1 MAIQDWL
8 SLAIVF
14 SPSINSIVKVM
25 CLVFRIW
32 LTNRYPERF

>member
-8 SLAIVF
+8 SLTIAL

-25 CLVFRIW
+25 CLAFRIW